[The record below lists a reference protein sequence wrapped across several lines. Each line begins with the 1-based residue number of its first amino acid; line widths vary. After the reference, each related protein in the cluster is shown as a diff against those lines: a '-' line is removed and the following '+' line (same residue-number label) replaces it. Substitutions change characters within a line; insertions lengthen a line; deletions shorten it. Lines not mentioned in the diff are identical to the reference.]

1 MSRQSLPQLCSLLT
15 FSARGL
21 NHYAELKLAP
31 LPTPP
36 LSLSLSH
43 IHTKLCEPRCGIT
56 LQDWLLKLLDP
67 MQSDNAEFLVK
78 GTPFFF
84 FPFPICPFLSPLT
97 LKEPTCSDEITRQFN
112 LTPDL
117 RAPECTPCLSSFLI
131 LFLDEKKEE

>member
-43 IHTKLCEPRCGIT
+43 IHTKLCEQRCGIT

-84 FPFPICPFLSPLT
+84 FPLSHLPISVPSN
-97 LKEPTCSDEITRQFN
+97 LKRTY
-112 LTPDL
+112 L
-117 RAPECTPCLSSFLI
+117 
-131 LFLDEKKEE
+131 